1 MKYQHQQAK
10 LTSLP
15 TLSSLAWRFRFSS
28 SCRNGVGSAWYC
40 LGKVEV
46 LVGGEHSMV
55 GVLVV
60 VGGHSKA
67 RGGNPM
73 GMGHSDN
80 SQCSG
85 AVTEK
90 LNFEKYSKRCS

>member
-1 MKYQHQQAK
+1 M
-10 LTSLP
+10 
-15 TLSSLAWRFRFSS
+15 
-28 SCRNGVGSAWYC
+28 GSAWYC

-55 GVLVV
+55 GLVL

-67 RGGNPM
+67 MGGNPM

-90 LNFEKYSKRCS
+90 LDFEIYFKRCS

>member
-1 MKYQHQQAK
+1 M
-10 LTSLP
+10 
-15 TLSSLAWRFRFSS
+15 
-28 SCRNGVGSAWYC
+28 GSAWYC

-67 RGGNPM
+67 RGGNPI
-73 GMGHSDN
+73 GRG
-80 SQCSG
+80 QCSG

-90 LNFEKYSKRCS
+90 LDFKNFSKVAVNKFK